1 MPNPL
6 VECIP
11 NFSEARRS
19 DIVEKIIQS
28 IQSVPGVTILDRH
41 SDMDHNR
48 TVVTF
53 VGSPTS
59 VEEAAFQGVKC
70 AAALINLDEHQGAH
84 PRIGATDVVPFVP
97 LSDISMQEC
106 IEIARRLG
114 KRVGVELNIPVY
126 LYEDAATKPERQ
138 NLEHIRR
145 GQYEALKE
153 ELGKIPER
161 EPDYGPIQLGTAG
174 ATVIGARQP
183 LIAFNVYLS
192 TSDVEVAQK
201 IAKSVR
207 ASNGGFR
214 FIKAM
219 GVLVEGLAQVSM
231 NMTNFRQS
239 AIARVVEFIRREA
252 ARYGVTIHHSELVG
266 LTPQQALIDAAQWY
280 LQLDQFHPEQIL
292 ERKLFETV
300 SSQSK
305 PETAEPSFQFLE
317 ELAAPSPTP
326 GGGCA
331 AAFSA
336 AMAAGLTTMVARLT
350 VGKKKYA
357 DAEQDM
363 WKVIERSET
372 LREEFTASIKDD
384 AKAFDGFMAATKL
397 PKETEEQTRSRDK
410 AIQNA
415 TLSAIEIPLS
425 VAVKLVEL
433 IPLTREVAEKGNIN
447 AISDAGSAGA
457 LAFAALN
464 AAGLNIQINC
474 QGLQDKSLAEKKI
487 NELKKLNEM
496 FAAHYKD
503 LQSIVDE
510 RAGISLS

>member
-19 DIVEKIIQS
+19 DVVEKIIQS

-41 SDMDHNR
+41 SDLDHNR

-70 AAALINLDEHQGAH
+70 AAGLINLDEHQGAH
-84 PRIGATDVVPFVP
+84 PRIGAADVVPFVP
-97 LSDISMQEC
+97 ISDITMQEC
-106 IEIARRLG
+106 IEMARRLG
-114 KRVGVELNIPVY
+114 KRVGTELNIPVY
-126 LYEDAATKPERQ
+126 LYEDAAARPERQ

-153 ELGKIPER
+153 EMGKLPER
-161 EPDYGPIQLGTAG
+161 EPDYGPVQLGTAG

-192 TSDVEVAQK
+192 TSDVEIAQK

-239 AIARVVEFIRREA
+239 TIARVVEFVRREA
-252 ARYGVTIHHSELVG
+252 ARYGVMIHHSELVG

-280 LQLDQFHPEQIL
+280 LQLDQFHPDQIL

-300 SSQSK
+300 SPQSE
-305 PETAEPSFQFLE
+305 PETGQSSFQFLE
-317 ELAAPSPTP
+317 DLAAPSPTP

-357 DAEQDM
+357 DVEQDM
-363 WKVIERSET
+363 WKVIEHSEL
-372 LREEFTASIKDD
+372 LRKEFTVSIESD
-384 AKAFDGFMAATKL
+384 AKAFDLFMAATKL
-397 PKETEEQTRSRDK
+397 PKETEDQTRSREE

-415 TLSAIEIPLS
+415 TLGAIEVPLG
-425 VAVKLVEL
+425 VTAKLVEL
-433 IPLTREVAEKGNIN
+433 IPLAREVAEKGNIN
-447 AISDAGSAGA
+447 AISDAGSAGSLA
-457 LAFAALN
+457 LAALN

-474 QGLQDKSLAEKKI
+474 QGLKDQSLAEKNIK
-487 NELKKLNEM
+487 EFKKLNEI
-496 FAAHYKD
+496 FATHYKN
-503 LQSIVDE
+503 LQSILDK
-510 RAGISLS
+510 RAGIILS